1 MLMMLMLMTVLM
13 IMINGYVGDDDQSL
27 VICAASQTRL

>member
-1 MLMMLMLMTVLM
+1 MLMMLMTVLM

-27 VICAASQTRL
+27 VICAASQTGL